1 MANRCTT
8 IEEALERI
16 YNIID
21 SAQNKD
27 HPVQYVLDGFKE
39 VAEVVPLDLY
49 PEIIKFI
56 KEAKNNFS
64 FSTINAKEL
73 RSRNR

>member
-21 SAQNKD
+21 SAENKD
-27 HPVQYVLDGFKE
+27 NPV
-39 VAEVVPLDLY
+39 
-49 PEIIKFI
+49 
-56 KEAKNNFS
+56 
-64 FSTINAKEL
+64 
-73 RSRNR
+73 